1 MIKFYK
7 TSKKYG
13 EFSNFYKKRIVI
25 HGKKYRSAEHY
36 YQSKKFEGTDWE
48 EYIRNQTTPRK
59 SAEEG
64 RRLDLPLREDW
75 GDIKNEI
82 MITAL
87 YYKFK
92 DETLRNLLLSTGE
105 EELIEDSPIDYYWG
119 CGSDGSG
126 KNILGKQLMS
136 LRTVIRK
143 EDRYTKSMIKIIT
156 TMGKDDE
163 DDLGKEDGDD
173 DM

>member
-7 TSKKYG
+7 TGKKYG
-13 EFSNFYKKRIVI
+13 EFSNFYKKRIMI
-25 HGKKYRSAEHY
+25 DGKKYRSTEHY
-36 YQSKKFEGTDWE
+36 YQSKKFEGTEWE

-64 RRLDLPLREDW
+64 RRKDLPLREDW
-75 GDIKNEI
+75 ADIKNEI

-92 DETLRNLLLSTGE
+92 DEALRNLLLSTEE
-105 EELIEDSPIDYYWG
+105 EELVENSPFDCYWG
-119 CGSDGSG
+119 CGLDGSG

-143 EDRYTKSMIKIIT
+143 EDRYTRSMIKIIT

-163 DDLGKEDGDD
+163 DNLGIEDDV
-173 DM
+173 